1 MLNDRFIRAFR
12 KGEEWAFRRIY
23 EQFFDPLCVYAA
35 KYLRNSNEAQDV
47 VQDVFAALWLLH
59 DNFDNCHT
67 IRSFLYISVRNR
79 SINLLRHQNLTI
91 EKISQMQQKHT
102 PAEESE
108 MVIEV
113 EVERQ
118 LLAAVQHL
126 PSECRRVLQ
135 LSIEGRSYQE
145 IGEMLHITT
154 NTVKNHRV
162 RAVKKLREMFRYYR
176 AESELTN
183 RLSAKTEY

>member
-1 MLNDRFIRAFR
+1 
-12 KGEEWAFRRIY
+12 
-23 EQFFDPLCVYAA
+23 
-35 KYLRNSNEAQDV
+35 
-47 VQDVFAALWLLH
+47 
-59 DNFDNCHT
+59 
-67 IRSFLYISVRNR
+67 
-79 SINLLRHQNLTI
+79 
-91 EKISQMQQKHT
+91 
-102 PAEESE
+102 

-118 LLAAVQHL
+118 LLAAVQNL
-126 PSECRRVLQ
+126 PSECRRVLM

-162 RAVKKLREMFRYYR
+162 RAVKKLREMFRYSR
-176 AESELTN
+176 SESELTN

>member
-1 MLNDRFIRAFR
+1 MKQDRLIRAFR
-12 KGEEWAFRRIY
+12 KGEEWAFRRVY
-23 EQFFDPLCVYAA
+23 EQFFYPLCLYAVN
-35 KYLRNSNEAQDV
+35 YLQDGSEPQDV
-47 VQDVFAALWLLH
+47 VQDAFAALWLLH

-79 SINLLRHQNLTI
+79 SINLLRRQARTI

-102 PAEESE
+102 PAEEAE

-118 LLAAVQHL
+118 LLAAVQNL
-126 PSECRRVLQ
+126 PSECRRVLM

-162 RAVKKLREMFRYYR
+162 RAVKKLREMFRYSR
-176 AESELTN
+176 SESELTN